1 MRVGAFLLSSR
12 LWPPSA
18 RKSRNTH
25 KKKHHSMKQATAT
38 TTPAPSRRR
47 GRPRKG
53 MAAAAIAAD
62 IFDTVPM
69 MRLSA
74 LCGTKGIAA
83 AMAVLCAVS
92 RAGYCLE
99 WTEREKWATLRLLP
113 GMEAAELD
121 EAVRAMAV
129 AGMFDETAYVRHGV
143 LTSRDIQAAYFADHR
158 RTPSLP
164 YLLDGDAEAAGCTA
178 DAPAAVMERKAKET
192 AAAPSASRVT
202 ASVTAYT
209 ADGIVYYGQHAVYSG
224 GKECAKDGLMT
235 EKDGLTCEKDGLTCE
250 RGGLM
255 TEKDGL
261 MYEKGGI
268 MMKKAELMHENAD
281 LMPENACLS
290 ADKEKETK
298 KETDKETAP
307 APPKEREK
315 EINKEKETADVVPT
329 SVSCRHEADDDAARK
344 TESSA
349 TAKGESLSKSKT
361 AATAKDGIDYAT
373 VRREWNRLMQGT
385 GIPLLRSE
393 LSGQRQ
399 RMFRARVRENG
410 KNTVWRVMLKAAA
423 STYLGGGGPS
433 GWTATFD
440 WLMRPSNFQ
449 KVLDGHYDNSRTEA
463 RRRRVVLGVCGRA
476 RI

>member
-1 MRVGAFLLSSR
+1 M
-12 LWPPSA
+12 
-18 RKSRNTH
+18 T
-25 KKKHHSMKQATAT
+25 ATAT
-38 TTPAPSRRR
+38 IQRKGTPGQSRHR

-53 MAAAAIAAD
+53 MATAAIAPD

-74 LCGTKGIAA
+74 RYGTKGIAA
-83 AMAVLCAVS
+83 AVVVICAIS

-99 WTEREKWATLRLLP
+99 WTEREKWTTLRLLP
-113 GMEAAELD
+113 GMEAEELD
-121 EAVRAMAV
+121 ETVKAMAV
-129 AGMFDETAYVRHGV
+129 VGLLDEATYVRHGV
-143 LTSRDIQAAYFADHR
+143 LTSRDIQAAYFAAHR
-158 RTPSLP
+158 RTTSLP
-164 YLLDGDAEAAGCTA
+164 YIIADEAECKATDKAEA
-178 DAPAAVMERKAKET
+178 ET
-192 AAAPSASRVT
+192 ATAGKATAACTDVRANLTVY
-202 ASVTAYT
+202 A
-209 ADGIVYYGQHAVYSG
+209 ADGIVYYGSQTVYSG
-224 GKECAKDGLMT
+224 QAYTEPAKAYTEPAKAYKEAGLMQ
-235 EKDGLTCEKDGLTCE
+235 KS
-250 RGGLM
+250 
-255 TEKDGL
+255 
-261 MYEKGGI
+261 
-268 MMKKAELMHENAD
+268 AD
-281 LMPENACLS
+281 LLPENDRLPGNN

-329 SVSCRHEADDDAARK
+329 SVSCRLEADDDAARK
-344 TESSA
+344 TECSA
-349 TAKGESLSKSKT
+349 TAKGESLSKPKT

-393 LSGQRQ
+393 ITGQRQ
-399 RMFRARVRENG
+399 RMFRARVREHG
-410 KNTVWRVMLKAAA
+410 KNCVWGVMRKAAA

-449 KVLDGHYDNSRTEA
+449 KVLDGHYDNNRTEA
-463 RRRRVVLGVCGRA
+463 RRRRVVLGVCGNA